1 MEIKNILQTFFFGGG
16 GGLGLSGWLTTFK
29 YTQLLMYFHALS
41 RAARI

>member
-1 MEIKNILQTFFFGGG
+1 MERKNILQTFFFLG